1 MAMKKKKRKQIAK
14 RKSVRKKKAA
24 KDIEIESKNVFF
36 VGLNKLDKADQKMIK
51 DILYDEYIKIER
63 ELKLPGKLK
72 LHFKSYERG
81 GREKYSIHLFLD
93 FPGGKPIVC
102 TTVYD
107 PVKWDAVAAVH
118 LLLKKARAQVV
129 HRYKTDTSY
138 QKSYF

>member
-1 MAMKKKKRKQIAK
+1 MKKSGRKRVEHAK
-14 RKSVRKKKAA
+14 ARRKARAA
-24 KDIEIESKNVFF
+24 KDLEIESKNVFF
-36 VGLNKLDKADQKMIK
+36 VGLKKLDYADQKLIK

-72 LHFKSYERG
+72 FHFKSYEKG
-81 GREKYSIHLFLD
+81 GREKYSVHLFLD

-102 TTVYD
+102 TKVYD

-118 LLLKKARAQVV
+118 LLLKKARTQIV
-129 HRYKTDTSY
+129 HRFKTDTSY